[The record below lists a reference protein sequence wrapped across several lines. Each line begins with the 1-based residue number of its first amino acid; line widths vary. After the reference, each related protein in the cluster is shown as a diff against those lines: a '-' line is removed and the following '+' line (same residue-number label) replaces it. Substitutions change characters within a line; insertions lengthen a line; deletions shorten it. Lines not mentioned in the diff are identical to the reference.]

1 MSCKLLICIL
11 AIELQKPLIMSESK
25 RISNLYQSIYNGN
38 PWLEVTL
45 ADTLKD
51 VTAEQAY
58 RKIKSKF
65 KYNLGNCQSSYTME
79 KKYFED
85 VCREKQLLTPD
96 HNYFVPVLDPSEAG
110 LGTIASNSGKI
121 TGIME
126 CFFEDFKMLISK
138 KYIQNNNH
146 TYYEHIH
153 GIIQHDVYHLGQIVI
168 LKKLL

>member
-1 MSCKLLICIL
+1 
-11 AIELQKPLIMSESK
+11 MSENK

-45 ADTLKD
+45 SHTLEN

-58 RKIKSKF
+58 RKVNP
-65 KYNLGNCQSSYTME
+65 NLNTIWEIVNHLIQWRRNILRRVQGET
-79 KKYFED
+79 
-85 VCREKQLLTPD
+85 VVAPD
-96 HNYFVPVLDPSEAG
+96 HNYFVPILDSSEAAWEQS
-110 LGTIASNSGKI
+110 LQSLAKSQELWNA
-121 TGIME
+121 
-126 CFFEDFKMLISK
+126 FFEDFNDSDLEKI
-138 KYIQNNNH
+138 YVDNNH